1 MFRRLLPLLLC
12 LIPFVAHAQ
21 DETAPVELSFYN
33 HPTERYNVLIPPG
46 WDNLSSDDHAH
57 LRSPDLNADLYAL
70 SLPATDTDS
79 TALAV
84 LALAQPDVTADPIP
98 ADDVTL
104 TTGAWAQRL
113 FALPNGSAA
122 TAFVQTIGER
132 TYAVLYIATDGTSVF
147 VERIDAPIEDE
158 VSADAAMREGLAKL
172 GLTDVTLAADDVIAP
187 LADGG
192 DYAASYLD
200 GDVAYTVFARPSS
213 ITTADVL
220 IGRSDTFKP
229 DHRIALTIVR
239 DFFITP
245 ETTNYFLLGLAAVA
259 AVMALFVGLLGARW
273 RNLQKDEAT
282 LRQLIN

>member
-1 MFRRLLPLLLC
+1 
-12 LIPFVAHAQ
+12 
-21 DETAPVELSFYN
+21 
-33 HPTERYNVLIPPG
+33 
-46 WDNLSSDDHAH
+46 
-57 LRSPDLNADLYAL
+57 
-70 SLPATDTDS
+70 
-79 TALAV
+79 
-84 LALAQPDVTADPIP
+84 
-98 ADDVTL
+98 
-104 TTGAWAQRL
+104 
-113 FALPNGSAA
+113 
-122 TAFVQTIGER
+122 
-132 TYAVLYIATDGTSVF
+132 
-147 VERIDAPIEDE
+147 
-158 VSADAAMREGLAKL
+158 
-172 GLTDVTLAADDVIAP
+172 VTLAADDVIAP

-273 RNLQKDEAT
+273 RNLQ
-282 LRQLIN
+282 N